1 MKTYRIYTENKR
13 KRFLL
18 RLFSESF
25 PGFTVYKATG
35 FWQGKQEKTL
45 VFEIITNDLSADCKL
60 SKMCKQICG
69 YNSQNEI
76 LISVSDCVVMF
87 VGTSGILGE

>member
-25 PGFTVYKATG
+25 PGFTVYEATG

-45 VFEIITNDLSADCKL
+45 MFEIITQDKSAKSKL
-60 SKMCKQICG
+60 KLICQSICG
-69 YNSQNEI
+69 FNKQSAI
-76 LISVSDCVVMF
+76 LLSVQDCEVCNLGISE
-87 VGTSGILGE
+87 LLEN

>member
-1 MKTYRIYTENKR
+1 MKLYKIYTERKN

-35 FWQGKQEKTL
+35 YWQGTFEKTL
-45 VFEIITNDLSADCKL
+45 VFEIMTDDLSADCKL
-60 SKMCKQICG
+60 SKICKQICG
-69 YNSQNEI
+69 YNKQNTI
-76 LISVSDCVVMF
+76 LVTIQTCKEKYI
-87 VGTSGILGE
+87 GIGD